1 MNLESNPLNFSNLIG
16 VNQQS
21 RVTNLPVEIYQS
33 SEIPVLEGITDSF
46 TGPSVGFMEGVSKSY
61 YAQAKID
68 SSIDAWTQTSKTK
81 DKIDEVL
88 ANVNEARQKNGQK
101 PLESFQQ
108 LLTDPSYAEIVKSLS
123 GNTGLSVQSLL
134 QVSQYNDADI
144 EIKKNRLVTQRA
156 NAQVAEE
163 TQLAILDAN
172 LRSLAGG
179 PNLAS
184 SPNTA

>member
-1 MNLESNPLNFSNLIG
+1 MNLESIPLNFLNLTG
-16 VNQQS
+16 VNQQL
-21 RVTNLPVEIYQS
+21 RATVLPVEIYQS
-33 SEIPVLEGITDSF
+33 SEMPVLEGITDSF
-46 TGPSVGFMEGVSKSY
+46 GPSVGLMEGVSKSY
-61 YAQAKID
+61 YAQGKID
-68 SSIDAWTQTSKTK
+68 STIDAWTQTAKIKNT
-81 DKIDEVL
+81 IDEVL
-88 ANVNEARQKNGQK
+88 ENVNDVRQKNGQK
-101 PLESFQQ
+101 AFESFQQ

-144 EIKKNRLVTQRA
+144 ELKKNRLVAQRA

-184 SPNTA
+184 SSNTA